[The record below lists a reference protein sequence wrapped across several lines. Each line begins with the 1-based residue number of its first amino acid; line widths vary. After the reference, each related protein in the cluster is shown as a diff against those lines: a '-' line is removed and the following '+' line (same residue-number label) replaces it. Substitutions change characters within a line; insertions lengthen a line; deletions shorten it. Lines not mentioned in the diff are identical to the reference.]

1 MSDPSR
7 NPFDA
12 LLDAFREIVREEIA
26 AALSNGIDHPAA
38 EKERLL
44 TPDEAAALIGVDK
57 KWLYRHSKQLPFIRR
72 LSKKNIRFNEAGL
85 KRWLARENSVRNCM
99 ANTISR

>member
-1 MSDPSR
+1 MSDAAK
-7 NPFDA
+7 NPFD
-12 LLDAFREIVREEIA
+12 LLVDQIRAVVREEIA
-26 AALSNGIDHPAA
+26 AALSNGDHPAP

-44 TPDEAAALIGVDK
+44 TPDEAAAMIGVDK

-85 KRWLARENSVRNCM
+85 RRWLATRK
-99 ANTISR
+99 

>member
-1 MSDPSR
+1 MSDAAK
-7 NPFDA
+7 NPFDL
-12 LLDAFREIVREEIA
+12 LLDQIRTVVREEIA
-26 AALSNGIDHPAA
+26 AALFNGVDHPAA

-44 TPDEAAALIGVDK
+44 TPDEAAAMIGVDK

-85 KRWLARENSVRNCM
+85 KRWLATRK
-99 ANTISR
+99 

>member
-1 MSDPSR
+1 MSDPTK
-7 NPFDA
+7 NPFDL
-12 LLDAFREIVREEIA
+12 LLDQIRAVVREEIA
-26 AALSNGIDHPAA
+26 LALSNGADRPAA

-57 KWLYRHSKQLPFIRR
+57 KWLYRHSKQFPFVRR

-85 KRWLARENSVRNCM
+85 KRWLATRK
-99 ANTISR
+99 

>member
-1 MSDPSR
+1 MSEPIK
-7 NPFDA
+7 NPFDL
-12 LLDAFREIVREEIA
+12 LLDQIRTVVREEIA
-26 AALSNGIDHPAA
+26 AALSNGVDHPAA

-44 TPDEAAALIGVDK
+44 TPDEAAAMIGVDK

-85 KRWLARENSVRNCM
+85 KRWLATRK
-99 ANTISR
+99 